1 MSQNVVVRNV
11 KLGGNK
17 TRKMRSQDIS
27 SHVCH
32 KTRILIRKAV
42 RRKKKDASDEKSRN
56 LQPYL

>member
-42 RRKKKDASDEKSRN
+42 RRKKKDVPDEKSRN